1 MGFTQWSTPDGEA
14 FFPAGQVVKRLP
26 PDYYKIE
33 QTMNGIFLLK
43 NPIKTEELV
52 AFPDSASDKV
62 INEIQRF
69 WRLENKFREAQIPF
83 KRGILM
89 YGPPGSGKCVV
100 KDTLI
105 ATSIG
110 IMSIEELFRVWKNN
124 KSMMILSEDGP
135 RKVQAVIDDGEKN
148 SYKITFSNG
157 VQIEGSEKHRV
168 RILTNDLTIQW
179 RSFSEIKIG
188 ESVICVG
195 CSAPLPENKLE
206 DGLAYFSGLI
216 TGDGGISVD
225 KNGKRNR
232 FFFVVNSNDLEN
244 EVEYIN
250 TVESC
255 FVKFLGKFNGWVKSG
270 ENAFATNRT
279 YDVFAEKMISEGFFD
294 FDKINFRIPKRIPK
308 YILKSSVYD
317 IMQFLSALADTD
329 GYISSDKNC
338 IEWTLNS
345 EGLARDIQ
353 NVCSAIGIRTDLS
366 SKFIKDISLGDG
378 TRHNINSYY
387 WRLRIISN
395 QSFMKMKTAG
405 FNPKISYK
413 RNEFE
418 KLCIKPISTNV
429 RTIIPFTQDGKLVK
443 GIYDR
448 LMSLD
453 KHPGSRNTY
462 SLFSSMSGKGVS
474 IETLQKINQQFP
486 NIINDN
492 QTIKYILDND
502 CYFVTVENIEQS
514 NGHMYDLT
522 IDGPSPTYVIN
533 GIVSHNTCALRT
545 VVEDL
550 TKNQNGIVVDFC
562 SPILLKEG
570 YELVRKIHPDIP
582 IIVMIE
588 DLDAVLYRYNES
600 EVLNLLDGMY
610 GIDKTVFVATTN
622 YPEKLGSRIMNRPSR
637 FDKRIFIGMPTEA
650 ARQVYLNAKLKN
662 LEESQKWAKDTD
674 GFSIAHLKEL
684 FVAVKILGEG
694 YIDALHTLQT
704 MKDGPTSQSFDPYN
718 TKTEYPCEVGMASGP
733 AYCESKGIGSKGMI
747 NEDKYAQYG
756 TGKLYKKMKE
766 QMKSGI
772 QKRTPNVSDIAR
784 IISEDIRHDN
794 GFIK

>member
-26 PDYYKIE
+26 PDYYKIQ
-33 QTMNGIFLLK
+33 QTMNGIFFLK

-69 WRLENKFREAQIPF
+69 WKLENKFREAQIPF

-89 YGPPGSGKCVV
+89 YGPPGSGK
-100 KDTLI
+100 
-105 ATSIG
+105 
-110 IMSIEELFRVWKNN
+110 
-124 KSMMILSEDGP
+124 
-135 RKVQAVIDDGEKN
+135 
-148 SYKITFSNG
+148 
-157 VQIEGSEKHRV
+157 
-168 RILTNDLTIQW
+168 
-179 RSFSEIKIG
+179 
-188 ESVICVG
+188 
-195 CSAPLPENKLE
+195 
-206 DGLAYFSGLI
+206 
-216 TGDGGISVD
+216 
-225 KNGKRNR
+225 
-232 FFFVVNSNDLEN
+232 
-244 EVEYIN
+244 
-250 TVESC
+250 
-255 FVKFLGKFNGWVKSG
+255 
-270 ENAFATNRT
+270 
-279 YDVFAEKMISEGFFD
+279 
-294 FDKINFRIPKRIPK
+294 
-308 YILKSSVYD
+308 
-317 IMQFLSALADTD
+317 
-329 GYISSDKNC
+329 
-338 IEWTLNS
+338 
-345 EGLARDIQ
+345 
-353 NVCSAIGIRTDLS
+353 
-366 SKFIKDISLGDG
+366 
-378 TRHNINSYY
+378 
-387 WRLRIISN
+387 
-395 QSFMKMKTAG
+395 
-405 FNPKISYK
+405 
-413 RNEFE
+413 
-418 KLCIKPISTNV
+418 
-429 RTIIPFTQDGKLVK
+429 
-443 GIYDR
+443 
-448 LMSLD
+448 
-453 KHPGSRNTY
+453 
-462 SLFSSMSGKGVS
+462 
-474 IETLQKINQQFP
+474 
-486 NIINDN
+486 
-492 QTIKYILDND
+492 
-502 CYFVTVENIEQS
+502 
-514 NGHMYDLT
+514 
-522 IDGPSPTYVIN
+522 
-533 GIVSHNTCALRT
+533 TCALRT

-562 SPILLKEG
+562 SPSLLKEG

-588 DLDAVLYRYNES
+588 DLDAVLYRHNES

-662 LEESQKWAKDTD
+662 LEESHKWAKDTD

-694 YIDALHTLQT
+694 YIDALRTLQT

-718 TKTEYPCEVGMASGP
+718 TKTEYSCEVTPGP
-733 AYCESKGIGSKGMI
+733 AYCESKGTGSKGMI